1 MNYFEK
7 LQNQY
12 DLGKQIP
19 KEHWIKE
26 ISVNRDIIA
35 CIESE
40 KLNCFLHFCMASKN
54 YAKFIT
60 NLHFDKVLDVDI
72 NDRTYRQIIDVPT
85 EKGKKQQN
93 LQMFSNNVAVIKTK
107 DFQIT
112 LSPYNNGVMIQGFEV
127 NLNKRGKGIGTKV
140 MNTLY
145 NLSERLDIPLY
156 LTPYPDEIEPN
167 LDNLWVKI
175 HRLRK
180 WYSDLGFGS
189 VFGTDWVW
197 SNYYEEDIK

>member
-7 LQNQY
+7 LQKEY

-26 ISVNRDIIA
+26 ISVNRDVIA

-40 KLNCFLHFCMASKN
+40 KLNCFLHFCMASEN

-93 LQMFSNNVAVIKTK
+93 LQFSDYI
-107 DFQIT
+107 
-112 LSPYNNGVMIQGFEV
+112 
-127 NLNKRGKGIGTKV
+127 
-140 MNTLY
+140 
-145 NLSERLDIPLY
+145 IP
-156 LTPYPDEIEPN
+156 I
-167 LDNLWVKI
+167 
-175 HRLRK
+175 
-180 WYSDLGFGS
+180 
-189 VFGTDWVW
+189 
-197 SNYYEEDIK
+197 